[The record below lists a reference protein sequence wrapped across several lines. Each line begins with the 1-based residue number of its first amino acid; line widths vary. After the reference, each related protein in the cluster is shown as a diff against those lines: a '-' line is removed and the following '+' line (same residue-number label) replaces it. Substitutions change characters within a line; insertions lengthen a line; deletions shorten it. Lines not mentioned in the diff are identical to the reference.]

1 MQLLMVMWGR
11 CQRLQSSF
19 EQVSGGAGPEQAS
32 ISGRAGPDQASG
44 GTGGHG
50 PVQASEVSDSAGL
63 EQASD
68 VSVGLEQ
75 AL

>member
-1 MQLLMVMWGR
+1 MR
-11 CQRLQSSF
+11 A
-19 EQVSGGAGPEQAS
+19 GAAADGDVGAMSTEQAS